1 MSAHPVKASV
11 TNIKA
16 RDETGRAIRTMEQ
29 MQQDHAIA
37 SMRLTGKTYR
47 EISEELG
54 IPDSTL
60 QDMVTRAWM
69 DLPLEGTET
78 MVKQELAKLD
88 ALDRKYWAIMEKHH
102 PYVTQSGKIPTLDG
116 EIIEDDTPVMQA
128 MAGLLRVA
136 DRRAKFLGLNAPTRT
151 ELTGVIVTADYNAQG
166 EQAKAAVLSLLS
178 RLSDDE

>member
-1 MSAHPVKASV
+1 MTAHVSKAKV

-16 RDETGRAIRTMEQ
+16 RDEAGRAIRTMEQ
-29 MQQDHAIA
+29 MQLDHEAA
-37 SMRLTGKTYR
+37 SMRLRGHTYVEIGKKFGVVT
-47 EISEELG
+47 SG
-54 IPDSTL
+54 A
-60 QDMVTRAWM
+60 QNMVNRAWM
-69 DLPLEGTET
+69 DLPLEDTET
-78 MVKQELAKLD
+78 LVKQELAKLD
-88 ALDRKYWAIMEKHH
+88 TLERKYWAIMEKHH
-102 PYVTQSGKIPTLDG
+102 PYVTQSGKIPTMDG
-116 EIIEDDTPVMQA
+116 EVIEDDGPVMQA